1 MTTFFMG
8 PGVDQQTATDNIN
21 QDTRFVIMYDH
32 CPLPP
37 IQKEGAENYI
47 YELMEQYPDC
57 LFISSVKRPNPYDNE
72 MWLPFYFLKTVRL
85 NHEWQPDF
93 KQLRP
98 KTCNAIGGQTRIS
111 RTLLSF
117 WLAKNYP
124 LEQLI
129 HHYTENNQLPV
140 LLDIIENSNY
150 YNPKHL
156 HPRKFLPDSFKEEF
170 SEHEEIEIARQF
182 LLPDIISQ
190 SYISLLPEAN
200 GIELGARINEHT
212 YFPLIGGNLCL
223 PVGNYQVD
231 RVLEDIGFDTFNDIF
246 DFNNLYSTDRYKMT
260 IGVLEDNK
268 SFITDH
274 EQVQDT
280 WHNNIDRIEHNAR
293 LAKDPDHFMEYFR
306 SPINI
311 VSKALKDADPNHPAF
326 SHDLLG
332 TGPIL
337 RWLRNFSQ

>member
-1 MTTFFMG
+1 MG

-21 QDTRFVIMYDH
+21 QDTRFVIIYDH
-32 CPLPP
+32 YPQPP

-47 YELMEQYPDC
+47 YELMEQYPNC

-129 HHYTENNQLPV
+129 HHYTENNQLPA
-140 LLDIIENSNY
+140 LIDIVENSNY

-156 HPRKFLPDSFKEEF
+156 HPRKFLPNSFKNKF
-170 SEHEEIEIARQF
+170 LSSEEIDIAKQF
-182 LLPDIISQ
+182 LWPNIISQ

-200 GIELGARINEHT
+200 GIELGARINEHS

-231 RVLEDIGFDTFNDIF
+231 KVLEDIGFDCFSDIF
-246 DFNNLYSTDRYKMT
+246 DLTSLSSTDRYQMT
-260 IGVLEDNK
+260 VGVLEDNK
-268 SFITDH
+268 AFITDH
-274 EQVQDT
+274 DKVQEA
-280 WHNNIDRIEHNAR
+280 WHNNINRLEHNAR
-293 LAKDPDHFMEYFR
+293 LARDLDHFIDHFK
-306 SPINI
+306 PVIKI
-311 VSKALKDADPNHPAF
+311 ASKALGDADPNHPAF
-326 SHDLLG
+326 SHDLMG
-332 TGPIL
+332 HGPIL
-337 RWLRNFSQ
+337 RWLRNFTQ